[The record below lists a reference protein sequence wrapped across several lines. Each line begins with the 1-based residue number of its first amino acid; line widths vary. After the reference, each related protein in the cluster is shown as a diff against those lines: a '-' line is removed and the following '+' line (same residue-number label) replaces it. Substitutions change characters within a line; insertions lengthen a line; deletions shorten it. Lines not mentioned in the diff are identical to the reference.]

1 MILLDLIQ
9 KLVNVITPGTQTND
23 QPSSSIFDNSPVTN
37 INPAQNQPQVVQ
49 PEQNDAS
56 VFVQQQGQNPQQPI
70 SFLTIP
76 PVGPAQQPPVVFNAG
91 DNVAASMMI
100 SQAQL
105 EQSKTLLP
113 DTKIPDYADLKF
125 PEYVDASAPEE
136 EKSEPNAD
144 ELLQTISFIEQ
155 EENAQ
160 AQFIA
165 LSSFEAADGLG
176 GPNPDAINPD
186 GATDDL
192 IGSGFNTMNP
202 ENQVNTLPN
211 EIFNPDDQDIIPN
224 LGGGIDPLEGGDIPE
239 QLKPQDDGI
248 DPLGSGDIPE
258 QLKPQDGE
266 MPLSPGGGEGGSV
279 LPGDDAGGIGG
290 PGGCG
295 YVTGP
300 SGTGDD
306 SSEINPGDS
315 TGVYDSD
322 DKTVVPYDKIVDIVN
337 EKVENKEIEISDPNK
352 LIDFLKDQKD
362 PIETIEKIQQL
373 QEANVDIEQL
383 IENKEE
389 AKKVLEMP
397 KEELQKVIEV
407 IKEAIKE
414 DPELADT
421 KVDIIAIIEEIKKQA
436 DAEEDGDKKTAPVQ
450 EQTQQ
455 PQQPAVPAYENEIK
469 HDANRPAVYTTPQG
483 DIPYVEG
490 LNEAAA
496 QDALK
501 KNEPIVK
508 TYASNWTNINAVG
521 DQEDTSGFSHII
533 QAAEEDNRV
542 NPTKRQS
549 NNVLP
554 EYVMTGAVDMAMA
567 EEVTPEG
574 KRIAKKSGVKL
585 SKVSKKENKVKDNT
599 VQNTTANNYIAP
611 IEDEE
616 HDVQKHFSAGKR
628 SHQEAAAAAAAAD
641 GKQMSTYLVDK
652 NEAANTKYEGS
663 LANLQ
668 SRNKISTD
676 EYRLGKIEHCN
687 TKNAGYYLDKD
698 IQINPNGTEMTLNQ
712 ASSTLVSE
720 YTEAH
725 MVNGERIRNYYDK
738 NAVLIIQENETNGTS
753 IVKAGDN
760 GAGYVKYDSQG
771 NITEISP
778 NGQKSYQVKQQ
789 NNGVYTLVEIQNSF
803 AFPKES
809 IKAFL

>member
-1 MILLDLIQ
+1 MSL
-9 KLVNVITPGTQTND
+9 
-23 QPSSSIFDNSPVTN
+23 
-37 INPAQNQPQVVQ
+37 
-49 PEQNDAS
+49 
-56 VFVQQQGQNPQQPI
+56 
-70 SFLTIP
+70 
-76 PVGPAQQPPVVFNAG
+76 
-91 DNVAASMMI
+91 
-100 SQAQL
+100 
-105 EQSKTLLP
+105 
-113 DTKIPDYADLKF
+113 
-125 PEYVDASAPEE
+125 
-136 EKSEPNAD
+136 
-144 ELLQTISFIEQ
+144 
-155 EENAQ
+155 
-160 AQFIA
+160 
-165 LSSFEAADGLG
+165 
-176 GPNPDAINPD
+176 
-186 GATDDL
+186 
-192 IGSGFNTMNP
+192 
-202 ENQVNTLPN
+202 
-211 EIFNPDDQDIIPN
+211 
-224 LGGGIDPLEGGDIPE
+224 
-239 QLKPQDDGI
+239 
-248 DPLGSGDIPE
+248 
-258 QLKPQDGE
+258 
-266 MPLSPGGGEGGSV
+266 
-279 LPGDDAGGIGG
+279 
-290 PGGCG
+290 
-295 YVTGP
+295 
-300 SGTGDD
+300 
-306 SSEINPGDS
+306 
-315 TGVYDSD
+315 
-322 DKTVVPYDKIVDIVN
+322 KTVA
-337 EKVENKEIEISDPNK
+337 K
-352 LIDFLKDQKD
+352 LQ
-362 PIETIEKIQQL
+362 
-373 QEANVDIEQL
+373 
-383 IENKEE
+383 
-389 AKKVLEMP
+389 
-397 KEELQKVIEV
+397 
-407 IKEAIKE
+407 
-414 DPELADT
+414 
-421 KVDIIAIIEEIKKQA
+421 
-436 DAEEDGDKKTAPVQ
+436 KKTAPVQ

-687 TKNAGYYLDKD
+687 TKNAGYYLDK
-698 IQINPNGTEMTLNQ
+698 EMTLNQ